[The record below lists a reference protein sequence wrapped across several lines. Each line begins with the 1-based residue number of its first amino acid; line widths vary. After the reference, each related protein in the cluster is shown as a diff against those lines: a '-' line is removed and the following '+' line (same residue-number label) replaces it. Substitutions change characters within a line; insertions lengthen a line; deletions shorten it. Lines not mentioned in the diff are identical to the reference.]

1 MPDSREKPEPQSD
14 NPIFQIADRAA
25 ALRAQGV
32 DVITLAAG
40 EPEAPTAEHIVEA
53 AVAAARDPRTHH
65 YGPAAGLL
73 QLRERVAAVH
83 PEDVTADHVQVTV
96 GTKHA
101 LHLAL
106 GAVAGPGDEV
116 LVLKPSWPGH
126 VGAVESVGATTVHVP
141 VGRDGLASLSALEA
155 ARTGRTRAVVIANPS
170 NPSGVLHP
178 PSELRGIAEWA
189 RGHDVWLVSDEVY
202 GGLVFDTTPASA
214 TRRVEDRS
222 RLIVVDGVSKVHA
235 MTGWRVGWLIAPPE
249 VVAAARLQVSATI
262 THVPAMPQHAAL
274 AALQAGPGGEDTSTV
289 DAYRSCRDLLVGRL
303 QQAPGVACSAP
314 DGGMFA
320 FPDISA
326 LLGGDGPATSAEL
339 AAWLLETAHVAVVPG
354 EVFGAPGRLRI
365 SFTITPS
372 RLMEAADRLVTALSD
387 LSPSRAAMAGMAGM
401 GTALTGGGSPA

>member
-1 MPDSREKPEPQSD
+1 MPDKSQPSQPSQSD

-53 AVAAARDPRTHH
+53 AVAAARDSRTHH
-65 YGPAAGLL
+65 YGPAAGLP
-73 QLRERVAAVH
+73 QLRERVAAAH
-83 PEDVTADHVQVTV
+83 PHDVTADHVQVTV

-126 VGAVESVGATTVHVP
+126 VGAVESVGANVVEVP
-141 VGRDGLASLSALEA
+141 VGKNRLASLSALEA
-155 ARTGRTRAVVIANPS
+155 ARTDRTRAVVIANPS

-178 PSELRGIAEWA
+178 SSQLSAIADWA
-189 RGHDVWLVSDEVY
+189 HGNDVWLVSDEVY
-202 GGLVFDTTPASA
+202 GGLVFDTAPTSA
-214 TRRVEDRS
+214 TRIVEDRS

-249 VVAAARLQVSATI
+249 VIASARRQVSATI

-274 AALQAGPGGEDTSTV
+274 AALEAGPDSGADTSKV
-289 DAYRSCRDLLVGRL
+289 DEYRACRDFLVARL
-303 QQAPGVACSAP
+303 QQVPGVVCPAP

-320 FPDISA
+320 FPDVSA
-326 LLGGDGPATSAEL
+326 LLGGEGPATSAEL
-339 AAWLLETAHVAVVPG
+339 AAWLLDAAHVAVVPG
-354 EVFGAPGRLRI
+354 EVFGAPGWLRI
-365 SFTITPS
+365 SFAISPS
-372 RLMEAADRLVTALSD
+372 RLVAAGDRLVTALSR
-387 LSPSRAAMAGMAGM
+387 LAPTPM
-401 GTALTGGGSPA
+401 TAKAEPLTVGGSPA